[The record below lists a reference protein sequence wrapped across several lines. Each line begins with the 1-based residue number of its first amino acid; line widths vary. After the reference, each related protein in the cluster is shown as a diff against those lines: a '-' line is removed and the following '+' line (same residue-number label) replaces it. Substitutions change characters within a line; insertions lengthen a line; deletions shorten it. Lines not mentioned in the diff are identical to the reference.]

1 MQSIDRENV
10 SEIGRV
16 QPAPLSFHPNAPGQM
31 GVQRFFWS
39 VLGAAA
45 SVSISGNA
53 AHAVLNNPVHPAV
66 AVAVAVVPP
75 VVLLSAVHGAA
86 LLARTAGSARAVHLM
101 ATGMTLLIAAAAF
114 RLSFTALRSLAIVAD
129 VPTGE
134 AWLWPVIIEGSM
146 TQATVALLALA
157 HSRSRAHGAAQPC
170 ARTDDRAVDICAV
183 AVGPTPDQTDSA
195 GATCAAG
202 DRWTVLAEMLCAH
215 DPNRRRDPLE
225 VARILAR
232 HHEDG
237 LGPSAI
243 AREMDR
249 SPSTISRI
257 ISTAAR
263 IEHQH
268 PVPGR
273 GEAVDSV
280 LAGGTTRHA
289 A

>member
-16 QPAPLSFHPNAPGQM
+16 QPTPLSFHPKAPGQL

-45 SVSISGNA
+45 AVSISGNA

-66 AVAVAVVPP
+66 AVVVAVVPP

-101 ATGMTLLIAAAAF
+101 ATGHDPVDRRGGLPAVVHGPAIACD
-114 RLSFTALRSLAIVAD
+114 RRQRPSRRSLAMAGD
-129 VPTGE
+129 HR
-134 AWLWPVIIEGSM
+134 GSM

-157 HSRSRAHGAAQPC
+157 QSRSRAHDLAQPC
-170 ARTDDRAVDICAV
+170 AHADDRAVDICAV
-183 AVGPTPDQTDSA
+183 AVDPTPEPTDSA
-195 GATCAAG
+195 GTTSATG

-215 DPNRRRDPLE
+215 DPNRRRDPIE
-225 VARILAR
+225 VARILTR

-263 IEHQH
+263 IEHQY
-268 PVPGR
+268 PVPGL
-273 GEAVDSV
+273 GKAVNSV
-280 LAGGTTRHA
+280 LARGTTRQA